1 MVGFIPGSATRQF
14 QVRSWGDARD
24 GCIFWGWREHC
35 ARPPHRLLLQLF
47 CGRRTATRTPAS
59 RRAAEIYR
67 HADDHAFDRP
77 IADLTRRYTLK
88 RKSRTSPSFTTY
100 SLPSLRMTPASR
112 AAASRS
118 EERRVGKGGAA

>member
-1 MVGFIPGSATRQF
+1 MHQ
-14 QVRSWGDARD
+14 D
-24 GCIFWGWREHC
+24 
-35 ARPPHRLLLQLF
+35 RLLLQLF
-47 CGRRTATRTPAS
+47 CGWRTATRTSAS
-59 RRAAEIYR
+59 RSAAEIYR

-112 AAASRS
+112 AAASDPHRS
-118 EERRVGKGGAA
+118 TPANLHLSARQQPRSKSE